1 MSGPEPGATMATAI
15 GRTAI
20 DRMEGSL
27 SMLRSLV
34 PSALLIVVVVVTI
47 GFTPLTAR
55 ALEWRGGSS
64 GQRFQQLK
72 PGPTQ
77 VDGHAHAAAFSM
89 RELRAST
96 IRAEAAAAGEL
107 TPLFGNLGSHS
118 HTITTGS
125 DLAQRYFDEGLNLT
139 YGFNH
144 AEAIRSF
151 KVAITIDPSCAM
163 CYWGIALALGPN
175 INAPMEASAVP
186 EALAALEQAVALAS
200 AASPAEQAYI
210 QALTTRYSAAPDA
223 DRVELDMAYANAM
236 RALARQYPDDL
247 DAVTLFGEAL
257 MDLSPWQY
265 WTSDGQA
272 TEYTPEIVAALESVL
287 ARNPNHPGANHYYIH
302 AVEASRTPER
312 ALPSARALETLV
324 PGAGH
329 LTHMPSHVYWRVGQY
344 PDAGRVN
351 ETAIQVDEATFRRG
365 VQGADQGTHAFYSL
379 SYYPHN
385 IHFLFAASQMQGRSE
400 LALVAARKL
409 VAVIPEPAY
418 REVPALEDFR
428 PMPLFSMVR
437 FGKWTE
443 ILAEP
448 QPAADLQYTTGIWH
462 WARGLAYLR
471 QGDLAAAER
480 EHELVAMISQTD
492 AMREQSLASF
502 PKAST
507 LLEIATLVL
516 GGEIESARGN
526 TAGAVERFEA
536 AVAIQDGLAY
546 IEPPAWFYP
555 VRHNLG
561 AVLLVAGRASEAEAV
576 YREDLRQYPNNGWS
590 LLGLAQSLEAQGKAA
605 EAQAA
610 RQQLADV
617 WKQADVKPT
626 SSRF

>member
-1 MSGPEPGATMATAI
+1 VII
-15 GRTAI
+15 G
-20 DRMEGSL
+20 L
-27 SMLRSLV
+27 
-34 PSALLIVVVVVTI
+34 
-47 GFTPLTAR
+47 TPLTAR
-55 ALEWRGGSS
+55 AVEWRSS
-64 GQRFQQLK
+64 ANGQRFPQLK
-72 PGPTQ
+72 PGPTR
-77 VDGHAHAAAFSM
+77 VDGHAHAATLSM

-118 HTITTGS
+118 RTITTGS
-125 DLAQRYFDEGLNLT
+125 DLAQRYFDEGLNLV

-144 AEAIRSF
+144 AEAVRSF
-151 KVAITIDPSCAM
+151 KDAITVDPSCAM
-163 CYWGIALALGPN
+163 CSWGIALALGPN
-175 INAPMEASAVP
+175 INAPMDDTAVP
-186 EALAALEQAVALAS
+186 EALAALEKAIALAPG
-200 AASPAEQAYI
+200 ASPAEQAYI
-210 QALTTRYSAAPDA
+210 HALTARYSADPGA
-223 DRVELDMAYANAM
+223 DRVALDMAYADAM
-236 RALARQYPDDL
+236 RAVAQQYPDDL
-247 DAVTLFGEAL
+247 DAVTLFAEAL

-265 WTSDGQA
+265 WTPDGQA

-287 ARNPNHPGANHYYIH
+287 ARNPSHPGANHYYIH

-312 ALPSARALETLV
+312 ALPSARTLETLV

-344 PDAGRVN
+344 SDAGRVN

-365 VQGADQGTHAFYSL
+365 VQGADQGTHGFYSL

-400 LALVAARKL
+400 LAMTAARKL
-409 VAVIPEPAY
+409 VAAIPEPAY

-437 FGKWTE
+437 FGKWSD

-448 QPAADLQYTTGIWH
+448 QPADDLQYTTGIWH

-480 EHELVAMISQTD
+480 ERDMVATISQTD

-502 PKAST
+502 PKAAT

-516 GGEIESARGN
+516 GGEIEGARGN
-526 TAGAVERFEA
+526 AAGAVERFEA

-561 AVLLVAGRASEAEAV
+561 AALLATGRASEAEAV
-576 YREDLRQYPNNGWS
+576 YRKDLEQYADNGWS
-590 LLGLAQSLEAQGKAA
+590 LLGLAQSLEAQGNAA
-605 EAQAA
+605 DAQAI
-610 RQQLADV
+610 RQRFSEAWKHADV
-617 WKQADVKPT
+617 TPPA
-626 SSRF
+626 SRY